1 MFFYAEFWE
10 PRSAWLRLSDGDR
23 EAYLDRIGAAV
34 QRLNPIGVRL
44 VRFAVNGSESSA
56 RPSSRYLLVWKVANR
71 RSLPVLERMLRRLH
85 WEAYFVSTAPDSGR
99 LHLDPAPHERAAAR
113 AQVGQ
118 TASTPET
125 ALVERAVSN
134 PAGRLRADDGWR
146 ESIPAGS
153 CSNIQ

>member
-44 VRFAVNGSESSA
+44 VRFAVNGGESPA

-85 WEAYFVSTAPDSGR
+85 WEAYFVSTAPEGGR
-99 LHLDPAPHERAAAR
+99 LPLDPASVESTVGTTQVRRSRSGSAGALAERAM
-113 AQVGQ
+113 
-118 TASTPET
+118 SD
-125 ALVERAVSN
+125 